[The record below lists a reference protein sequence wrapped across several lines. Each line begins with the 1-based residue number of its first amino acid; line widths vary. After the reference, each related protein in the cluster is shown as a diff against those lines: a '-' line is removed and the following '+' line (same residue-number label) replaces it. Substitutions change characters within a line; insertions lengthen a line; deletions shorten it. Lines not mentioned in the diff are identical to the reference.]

1 MRSFNLLTM
10 NLHYYWK
17 VCVLHYYCVFL
28 AEVRVRVRAECAES
42 ATTLES
48 VASEKMSEL
57 ERRLDRFAQANS
69 ILRARELAGNLVL
82 SLRLGELPALEAL
95 ARDASDGRLL
105 HSLSRVFLADS
116 LRSTLNNEPLR
127 LMVALDDDDYEN
139 ARCTLAQNIWVCFLT
154 ICFLRLN
161 VAIFDL
167 VYFHSLI
174 DVLYAKETRCQCL
187 FTHFHFVRVFSH
199 NVRVLSNR

>member
-1 MRSFNLLTM
+1 M
-10 NLHYYWK
+10 
-17 VCVLHYYCVFL
+17 FL
-28 AEVRVRVRAECAES
+28 AEVRVRVRAECEE
-42 ATTLES
+42 TTTSLDS
-48 VASEKMSEL
+48 VASEKTSEL

-82 SLRLGELPALEAL
+82 SVRLGELPALEAL

-139 ARCTLAQNIWVCFLT
+139 ARCTLAQNI
-154 ICFLRLN
+154 
-161 VAIFDL
+161 
-167 VYFHSLI
+167 
-174 DVLYAKETRCQCL
+174 
-187 FTHFHFVRVFSH
+187 
-199 NVRVLSNR
+199 